1 MTASRREFLKG
12 AGALTVGLSSNFP
25 AFAQEGQFGTHRSHV
40 DPDKLDS
47 WIAVNSD
54 GTVTAF
60 TGKCDLG
67 QGIFTAQTQLIA
79 EELCVPLQTVKL
91 VQCDTDV
98 TPDQGSTS
106 GSQSTPTNFNVQD
119 LALAATTAREA
130 LISMAAQEFG
140 EDASKLRA
148 IDGAVRSA
156 SGKQITYARLI
167 GAKKF
172 SMSVNKQAQRRTP
185 DEWTILGKPVPAL
198 DRAAL
203 MTGAFE
209 FVQNVRVPGM
219 LHGRVVR
226 PPEMGARLLSVDRDS
241 VSDIPGLVSVVV
253 RKDFVG
259 AVAETQFAA
268 VQAARRLVC
277 RWEPGPALAP
287 QDKFFDHMQQ
297 QASHDELSVDSG
309 DVTDGLKKA
318 HRVLHARYTYPY
330 QMHGSLGSS
339 CAVADVKPGGA
350 IVWSP

>member
-12 AGALTVGLSSNFP
+12 AGALIVGLSSNFP

-119 LALAATTAREA
+119 LALAAATAREV

-172 SMSVNKQAQRRTP
+172 SMPVNKRAQRRTP
-185 DEWTILGKPVPAL
+185 KEWTILGKPVPAL

-226 PPEMGARLLSVDRDS
+226 PRGQSSLVNARTSLTALFGFGVVGTNYTLELLAGGKVKPAIAARFVIRADREVIKYDAPNRGIEGNRQLGLRRKRPRLL
-241 VSDIPGLVSVVV
+241 
-253 RKDFVG
+253 
-259 AVAETQFAA
+259 
-268 VQAARRLVC
+268 
-277 RWEPGPALAP
+277 
-287 QDKFFDHMQQ
+287 
-297 QASHDELSVDSG
+297 
-309 DVTDGLKKA
+309 DVTDN
-318 HRVLHARYTYPY
+318 P
-330 QMHGSLGSS
+330 
-339 CAVADVKPGGA
+339 
-350 IVWSP
+350 